1 MKLSLSTVSLLCS
14 FLLMLSC
21 GNGSGSGSGAETAAG
36 DEEEG
41 SPNVLLL
48 IIDTLRADHL
58 SCYGYHRETSSCI
71 DSLAA
76 SGTRWK
82 NCVAQAPWTPASVA
96 SIMSG
101 LTVREHAV
109 GRHSDG
115 DHGLAPDMP
124 VMSVLFSEDGYRTC
138 GIFNVAHF
146 TVLHGYAR
154 GFDHHTCNE
163 MGDLPAEVS
172 INEFL
177 EWLQTSDREKP
188 FLAVL
193 HLFDPHH
200 PYDPPDGYRNLYL
213 ADDTVTST
221 RWQISEDGTEVL
233 HPEHLEHYLAWYD
246 GEIRYLDDQLSL
258 LFRNLREMGYGEN
271 TIVVLA
277 ADHGEEFLERGWVE
291 HGHQYHQEMIHVPLI
306 ASGPGIPPGEVVEE
320 YVGNFDILP
329 TLAALCG
336 IETEAVFSGVD
347 LLGDETLEPRPIPS
361 GRQMAIGRMLDGTPV
376 CAVTFDGFKG
386 VVISREETEEYF
398 MFDLLADPGETVPLP
413 ADSNMV
419 RMLDYYRSTPA
430 LYTPRPLRELEQS
443 TTDALRDLGYF

>member
-1 MKLSLSTVSLLCS
+1 MCT
-14 FLLMLSC
+14 FLLILAC
-21 GNGSGSGSGAETAAG
+21 GNGSGPGSEAETAAG
-36 DEEEG
+36 GGGEG
-41 SPNVLLL
+41 RPNVLLI

-58 SCYGYHRETSSCI
+58 SCYGYQRETSPSI
-71 DSLAA
+71 DSLAE
-76 SGTRWK
+76 SGTRWE
-82 NCVAQAPWTPASVA
+82 NCVSQAPWTPPAVA

-101 LTVREHAV
+101 LTEREHAV

-124 VMSVLFSEDGYRTC
+124 VIPVLFSGAGYRTC
-138 GIFNVAHF
+138 GIFNVAHM

-172 INEFL
+172 VDEFL
-177 EWLQTSDREKP
+177 EWLQSSEQEKP

-200 PYDPPDGYRNLYL
+200 PYDPPEGYRSLYL

-246 GEIRYLDDQLSL
+246 GEIRYLDDQLGR
-258 LFRNLREMGYGEN
+258 LFGSLREMGCGEN
-271 TIVVLA
+271 TIIVLA

-291 HGHQYHQEMIHVPLI
+291 HGHQYYQEMIRVPLI
-306 ASGPGIPPGEVVEE
+306 ASGPGVPPGEVVHE

-336 IETEAVFSGVD
+336 IETDAVFSGVD
-347 LLGDETLEPRPIPS
+347 LLGEEILEPRPIPS
-361 GRQMAIGRMLDGTPV
+361 GRQMAIGGMLEGTPV

-386 VVISREETEEYF
+386 VVIRRGETDEYY
-398 MFDLLADPGETVPLP
+398 MFDLRTDPGETVPLP

-419 RMLDYYRSTPA
+419 LMLDYYRSTPP
-430 LYTPRPLRELEQS
+430 LHSSRPLRELEES
-443 TTDALRDLGYF
+443 TTEALRNLGYI